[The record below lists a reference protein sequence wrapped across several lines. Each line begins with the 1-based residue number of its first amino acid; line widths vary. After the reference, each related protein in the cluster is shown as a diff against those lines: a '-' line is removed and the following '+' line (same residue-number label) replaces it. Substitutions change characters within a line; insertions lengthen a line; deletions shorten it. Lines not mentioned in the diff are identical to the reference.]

1 MKKGI
6 KEITNENMVDL
17 RDNKITRKEAI
28 KKTGYIAVSAA
39 TMMILLGSPKKAPA
53 SSPAPVNPWGS

>member
-1 MKKGI
+1 MKKGT
-6 KEITNENMVDL
+6 KEIKSEKVADL
-17 RDNKITRKEAI
+17 SDNKITRKEAI

-39 TMMILLGSPKKAPA
+39 TMMILLGSPKKAQA